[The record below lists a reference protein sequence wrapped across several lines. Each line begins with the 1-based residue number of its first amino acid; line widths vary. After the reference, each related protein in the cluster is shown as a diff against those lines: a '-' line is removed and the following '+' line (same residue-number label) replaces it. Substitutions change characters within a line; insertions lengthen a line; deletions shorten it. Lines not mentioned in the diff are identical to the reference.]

1 MITSLYPGY
10 KNQPRKEA
18 TWAIHYFANKW
29 VEQGHSVKVVVPWR
43 FYPRI
48 FSFSASSLQKRKYA
62 FEEFFPVQNIEVFRL
77 PMKKIPWVEFA
88 KEIIDCAVN
97 RIVEFLNIKSFK
109 PDIIIA
115 QYSNPSGIIAT
126 QLKRKLKIPFIMGL
140 HTSDIFYQKRRPKT
154 FEEIIRNCD
163 GVVFRSKKIKDHF
176 NNLKLAN
183 LISKEKI
190 IPSGINK
197 DFIMEKDHI
206 LKKSRKETTKIM
218 TACNL
223 IPLKNVD
230 VLIKAFAELDYEN
243 LNLTIVGNGK
253 EFQKLK
259 KLSIKKGIEKNIK
272 FAGEMSRYEVLN
284 EMRKSD
290 VFVMV
295 SSPET
300 FGLVYL
306 EAMASGCITVGSK
319 GEGIDGVIKDGYN
332 GFLVEPRNVSAL
344 KDTLERI
351 INLNHFEK
359 ESILI
364 NGLKTVSALSENAVA
379 MQYISF
385 IREIIELEKQDCK

>member
-1 MITSLYPGY
+1 MRILLITSLYPGY

-43 FYPRI
+43 FHPRV
-48 FSFSASSLQKRKYA
+48 FSFTASSLQRRKYA
-62 FEEFFPVQNIEVFRL
+62 FEEHFSIQNIEAFRL
-77 PMKKIPWVEFA
+77 PMKKIPWVEFP
-88 KEIIDCAVN
+88 KEVISCAVN
-97 RIVEFLNIKSFK
+97 RIIEFLDVKAFK
-109 PDIIIA
+109 PDIIVV

-126 QLKRKLKIPFIMGL
+126 QLKRRLKIPFIMGL
-140 HTSDIFYQKRRPKT
+140 HTSDIFYQKKRSKT
-154 FEEIIRNCD
+154 FEEIIRSCD
-163 GVVFRSKKIKDHF
+163 GVIFRSKKIGDYF
-176 NNLKLAN
+176 TNSPQLSS
-183 LISKEKI
+183 LIYKRKI

-197 DFIMEKDHI
+197 DYILERDHI
-206 LKKSRKETTKIM
+206 LKKSRKETSEIM
-218 TACNL
+218 TACKL

-230 VLIKAFAELDYEN
+230 VLIKAFAELDFEN

-253 EFQKLK
+253 EFKKLK
-259 KLSIKKGIEKNIK
+259 KLSIKKGVAKRIK
-272 FAGEMSRYEVLN
+272 FTGEMSREGVLN

-319 GEGIDGVIKDGYN
+319 GEGIDGIIKNGYN

-351 INLNHFEK
+351 INLNYLDK
-359 ESILI
+359 ENILI
-364 NGLKTVSALSENAVA
+364 NGLKTASALSEDTVA
-379 MQYISF
+379 KKYISF
-385 IREIIELEKQDCK
+385 IREILE

>member
-1 MITSLYPGY
+1 MRILLITSLYPGY

-29 VEQGHSVKVVVPWR
+29 VEQGHSVKVVVPWK
-43 FYPRI
+43 FHPRV
-48 FSFSASSLQKRKYA
+48 FSFTASSLQRRKYA
-62 FEEFFPVQNIEVFRL
+62 FEEHFSIQNIEAFRL
-77 PMKKIPWVEFA
+77 PMKKIPWVEFP
-88 KEIIDCAVN
+88 KEVISCAVN
-97 RIVEFLNIKSFK
+97 RIIEFLDVKAFK
-109 PDIIIA
+109 PDIIVV

-126 QLKRKLKIPFIMGL
+126 QLKRRLKIPFIMGL
-140 HTSDIFYQKRRPKT
+140 HTSDIFYQKKRSKT
-154 FEEIIRNCD
+154 FEEIIRSCD
-163 GVVFRSKKIKDHF
+163 GVIFRSKKIGDYF
-176 NNLKLAN
+176 TNSPQLSS
-183 LISKEKI
+183 LIYKRKI

-197 DFIMEKDHI
+197 DYILERDHI
-206 LKKSRKETTKIM
+206 LKKSRKETSEIM
-218 TACNL
+218 TACKL

-230 VLIKAFAELDYEN
+230 VLIKAFAELDFEN

-253 EFQKLK
+253 EFKKLK
-259 KLSIKKGIEKNIK
+259 KLSIKKGVAKRIK
-272 FAGEMSRYEVLN
+272 FTGEMSREGVLN

-319 GEGIDGVIKDGYN
+319 GEGIDGIIKNGYN

-351 INLNHFEK
+351 INLNYLDK
-359 ESILI
+359 ENILI
-364 NGLKTVSALSENAVA
+364 NGLKTASALSEDAVA
-379 MQYISF
+379 KKYISF
-385 IREIIELEKQDCK
+385 IREILE